1 MATKKPTESGIRAD
15 TFQTNFT
22 AGEFSPLLEGRVELA
37 KYKDAVSKLEN
48 FYCFPHGPIDKR
60 PGTRFISAVKTEAN
74 KTRLIPFIF
83 STIQAYV
90 LEFGNNYIRFYKD
103 EGQITSGGPAYE
115 ISTTYTTA
123 QIPDLRFTQ
132 SADIL
137 YICHSAHAPKE
148 LSRTGHTAWIL
159 TDYDYGDG
167 PYLDENTTAT
177 TIAPSATTGNITL
190 TASTTL
196 FSSNDI
202 GRNVRIKQGSAWGS
216 SKITAFTGVVSSI
229 TIAGGGSGYGSSPPT
244 ITISGGGG
252 SGATAT
258 AVLTA
263 GAVSSITITAG
274 GSEYSSIGTI
284 VFSDPPSGTTA
295 TGSMVITTTTS
306 ATVIVDSDSDYVD
319 TSAVTTWRLGSWYV
333 NNWPS
338 GQPTFFNNRLVFC
351 NTTAEPNAF
360 WCSRSNDFNSHKPTI
375 RDGTVVDSSAVNRL
389 ITDNQVNAIYW
400 LVVDN
405 ADMFAGTSDGPF
417 KIWSGSTTEVFSP
430 TKVKVDK
437 QTRDG
442 ATNISPSPAGDS
454 ILYVSRSTLKIRE
467 LSFSFEKDKHLSAN
481 LSLLAE
487 HITKPGIAHVEYIS
501 EPDSIVYCIL
511 TDGSLISMT
520 YKRDENVI
528 AWHKQILG
536 GTGVEVESLAAIP
549 GIGGTFDT
557 LYMIVKRTINGATH
571 RYVEF
576 LEERFE
582 PTTLTDKNDAFFVDS
597 GLSYSGVAAN
607 TITGLSHLEGEVV
620 TIMSEGATHA
630 NKTVSSGQITLDRTT
645 TRCHVGLGYTSKLVT
660 LPLDA
665 AMATGTSQG
674 KTKRISE
681 VLLRLYK
688 SLGGQI
694 GPSETNLERIL
705 TRSGLNP
712 MDSSPPLETGDRIL
726 NFNGPHERQAKVT
739 VIHDEP
745 LPFTLV
751 AIGPRAEIQKR

>member
-48 FYCFPHGPIDKR
+48 FYTFPHGPVDKR
-60 PGTRFISAVKTEAN
+60 PGTRFISTVKTESA

-137 YICHSAHAPKE
+137 YICHSAHAPKQ
-148 LSRTGHTAWIL
+148 LSRTGHTSWTLSA
-159 TDYDYGDG
+159 YDYGDG
-167 PYLDENTTAT
+167 PYLEENATST
-177 TIAPSATTGNITL
+177 TITPSGTTGSITL
-190 TASTTL
+190 TASASL
-196 FSSNDI
+196 FTANDV
-202 GRNVRIKQGSAWGS
+202 GRNVRLQQASKWGAA
-216 SKITAFTGVVSSI
+216 KITG
-229 TIAGGGSGYGSSPPT
+229 
-244 ITISGGGG
+244 
-252 SGATAT
+252 
-258 AVLTA
+258 
-263 GAVSSITITAG
+263 
-274 GSEYSSIGTI
+274 YSS
-284 VFSDPPSGTTA
+284 A
-295 TGSMVITTTTS
+295 TLVN
-306 ATVIVDSDSDYVD
+306 ATVIDDDDSDFEN
-319 TSAVTTWRLGSWYV
+319 TSAVTNWRLGSWYID
-333 NNWPS
+333 NWPA

-375 RDGTVVDSSAVNRL
+375 RDGSVTDSNAVNRL
-389 ITDNQVNAIYW
+389 ITDNQVNAIFW

-417 KIWSGSTTEVFSP
+417 KIWSGSTTEAFSP

-442 ATNISPSPAGDS
+442 AANQAPTSAGDA
-454 ILYVSRSTLKIRE
+454 ILYVSRSTLKVRE

-481 LSLLAE
+481 LSLLSE

-501 EPDSIVYCIL
+501 EPDSLVYCIL

-536 GTGVEVESLAAIP
+536 GTGVEVESLAAVP

-557 LYMIVKRTINGATH
+557 LYMIVKRTINSATH

-576 LEERFE
+576 LENRFE
-582 PTTLTDKNDAFFVDS
+582 PSSLTDKDDAFFVDS
-597 GLSYSGVAAN
+597 GLSYSGGSTS
-607 TITGLSHLEGEVV
+607 TITGLTHLEGEVV
-620 TIMSEGATHA
+620 TILSEGATHA
-630 NKTVSSGQITLDRTT
+630 NKTVSSGQIVLDRATT
-645 TRCHVGLGYTSKLVT
+645 KCHVGLGYTSKLVT
-660 LPLDA
+660 LPLEA
-665 AMATGTSQG
+665 AMATGTAQG

-694 GPSETNLERIL
+694 GPSENNLERML

-751 AIGPRAEIQKR
+751 AIGPRGEIQKR

>member
-48 FYCFPHGPIDKR
+48 FYTFPHGPVDKR
-60 PGTRFISAVKTEAN
+60 PGTRFISTVKTESA

-123 QIPDLRFTQ
+123 QIPDLKFTQ

-137 YICHSAHAPKE
+137 YICHSAHAPKQ
-148 LSRTGHTAWIL
+148 LSRTGHTSWTLSA
-159 TDYDYGDG
+159 YDYGDG
-167 PYLDENTTAT
+167 PYLEENATST
-177 TIAPSATTGNITL
+177 TITPSGTTGSITL
-190 TASTTL
+190 TASASL
-196 FSSNDI
+196 FTANDV
-202 GRNVRIKQGSAWGS
+202 GRNVRLQQASKWGAA
-216 SKITAFTGVVSSI
+216 KITG
-229 TIAGGGSGYGSSPPT
+229 
-244 ITISGGGG
+244 
-252 SGATAT
+252 
-258 AVLTA
+258 
-263 GAVSSITITAG
+263 
-274 GSEYSSIGTI
+274 YSS
-284 VFSDPPSGTTA
+284 A
-295 TGSMVITTTTS
+295 TLVN
-306 ATVIVDSDSDYVD
+306 ATVIDDDDSDFEN
-319 TSAVTTWRLGSWYV
+319 TSAVTNWRLGSWYID
-333 NNWPS
+333 NWPA

-360 WCSRSNDFNSHKPTI
+360 WCSRSNDFNSHKPTV
-375 RDGTVVDSSAVNRL
+375 RDGSVTDSNAINRL
-389 ITDNQVNAIYW
+389 ITDNQVNAIFW

-417 KIWSGSTTEVFSP
+417 KIWSGSTTEAFSP

-442 ATNISPSPAGDS
+442 AANISPSPAGDA
-454 ILYVSRSTLKIRE
+454 ILYVSRSTLKVRE

-481 LSLLAE
+481 LSLLSE

-501 EPDSIVYCIL
+501 EPDSLVYCIL

-536 GTGVEVESLAAIP
+536 GTGVEVESLAAVP

-557 LYMIVKRTINGATH
+557 LYMIVKRTINSATH

-576 LEERFE
+576 LENRFE
-582 PTTLTDKNDAFFVDS
+582 PSSLTDKDDAFFVDS
-597 GLSYSGVAAN
+597 GLSYAGGSTS
-607 TITGLSHLEGEVV
+607 TITGLTHLEGEVV
-620 TIMSEGATHA
+620 TILSEGATHA
-630 NKTVSSGQITLDRTT
+630 NKTVSSGQITLDRAT

-660 LPLDA
+660 LPLEA
-665 AMATGTSQG
+665 AMATGTAQG

-694 GPSETNLERIL
+694 GPSENNLERML

-751 AIGPRAEIQKR
+751 AIGPRGEIQKR

>member
-1 MATKKPTESGIRAD
+1 MATKKPAESGIRAD

-22 AGEFSPLLEGRVELA
+22 AGEFSPLLEGRHELA

-48 FYCFPHGPIDKR
+48 FYVFPHGPVDKR
-60 PGTRFISAVKTEAN
+60 PGTRFIAAVKTEAN

-103 EGQITSGGPAYE
+103 EGQITSGGSAYE

-123 QIPDLRFTQ
+123 QIPDLKFTQ
-132 SADIL
+132 SADVL
-137 YICHSAHAPKE
+137 YICHSAHNPRQ
-148 LSRTGHTAWIL
+148 LTRTGHTSWTL
-159 TDYDYGDG
+159 SDYDSGDG
-167 PYLDENTTAT
+167 PYIEE
-177 TIAPSATTGNITL
+177 NIT
-190 TASTTL
+190 STTL
-196 FSSNDI
+196 SPSGTTGSVTITASVALFSAADI
-202 GRNVRIKQGSAWGS
+202 GRNIRIKQGSAWGAA
-216 SKITAFTGVVSSI
+216 KVTAFT
-229 TIAGGGSGYGSSPPT
+229 
-244 ITISGGGG
+244 
-252 SGATAT
+252 
-258 AVLTA
+258 
-263 GAVSSITITAG
+263 
-274 GSEYSSIGTI
+274 
-284 VFSDPPSGTTA
+284 DTTH
-295 TGSMVITTTTS
+295 VD
-306 ATVIVDSDSDYVD
+306 ATVIDDDDSAFVD

-333 NNWPS
+333 NNWPA

-360 WCSRSNDFNSHKPTI
+360 WCSRSSDFNSHKPTA
-375 RDGTVVDSSAVNRL
+375 RDGTVADTHGINRL
-389 ITDNQVNAIYW
+389 ITDNQVNAIFW

-417 KIWSGSTTEVFSP
+417 KIWSGSTTEAFSP

-442 ATNISPSPAGDS
+442 AANISPSPAGDA
-454 ILYVSRSTLKIRE
+454 ILYVSRSTLKVRE

-487 HITKPGIAHVEYIS
+487 HILKPGIAHVEYTS
-501 EPDSIVYCIL
+501 EPDSLVYCIL
-511 TDGSLISMT
+511 TDGSLVSMT

-536 GTGVEVESLAAIP
+536 GTGVEVESLAAVP

-557 LYMIVKRTINGATH
+557 LYMIVKRTINSATH

-576 LEERFE
+576 LENRFE
-582 PTTLTDKNDAFFVDS
+582 PSSLTDKDDAFFVDS
-597 GLSYSGVAAN
+597 GLSYSGGSTS
-607 TITGLSHLEGEVV
+607 TITGLTHLEGEVV
-620 TIMSEGATHA
+620 TILSEGATHA
-630 NKTVSSGQITLDRTT
+630 NKTVSSGQIVLDRST

-665 AMATGTSQG
+665 AMAAGTAQG

-694 GPSETNLERIL
+694 GPSETNLERML
-705 TRSGLNP
+705 TRSGLSP

>member
-1 MATKKPTESGIRAD
+1 MATKKKPAESGIRAD

-48 FYCFPHGPIDKR
+48 FYTFPHGPVDKR
-60 PGTRFISAVKTEAN
+60 PGTRFISTVKTESA
-74 KTRLIPFIF
+74 KTRLVPFIF

-132 SADIL
+132 SADVL
-137 YICHSAHAPKE
+137 YICHSAHAPKQ
-148 LSRTGHTAWIL
+148 LSRTGHTSWTLSA
-159 TDYDYGDG
+159 YDYGDG
-167 PYLDENTTAT
+167 PYLAENTTST
-177 TIAPSATTGNITL
+177 TITPSGTTGSITL
-190 TASTTL
+190 TASASL
-196 FSSNDI
+196 FSANDV
-202 GRNVRIKQGSAWGS
+202 GRNVRLQQASKWGAA
-216 SKITAFTGVVSSI
+216 KITG
-229 TIAGGGSGYGSSPPT
+229 
-244 ITISGGGG
+244 
-252 SGATAT
+252 
-258 AVLTA
+258 
-263 GAVSSITITAG
+263 
-274 GSEYSSIGTI
+274 YSS
-284 VFSDPPSGTTA
+284 A
-295 TGSMVITTTTS
+295 TLVN
-306 ATVIVDSDSDYVD
+306 ATVIDDDDSDFEN
-319 TSAVTTWRLGSWYV
+319 TSAVTTWRLGSWYI
-333 NNWPS
+333 NNWPA

-360 WCSRSNDFNSHKPTI
+360 WCSRSNDFNSHKPTV
-375 RDGTVVDSSAVNRL
+375 RDGSVTDSNAVNRL
-389 ITDNQVNAIYW
+389 ITDNQVNAIFW

-417 KIWSGSTTEVFSP
+417 KIWSGSTTEAFSP

-442 ATNISPSPAGDS
+442 AANQAPTPAGDA
-454 ILYVSRSTLKIRE
+454 ILYVSRSTLKVRE

-481 LSLLAE
+481 LSLLSE

-501 EPDSIVYCIL
+501 EPDSLVYCIL
-511 TDGSLISMT
+511 TDGSLVSMT
-520 YKRDENVI
+520 YKRDENVV

-536 GTGVEVESLAAIP
+536 GTGVEVESLAAVP

-557 LYMIVKRTINGATH
+557 LYMIVKRTINSATH

-576 LEERFE
+576 LENRFE
-582 PTTLTDKNDAFFVDS
+582 PSSLTDKDDAFFVDS
-597 GLSYSGVAAN
+597 GLSYAGGSTS
-607 TITGLSHLEGEVV
+607 TITGLTHLEGEVV
-620 TIMSEGATHA
+620 TILSEGATHA
-630 NKTVSSGQITLDRTT
+630 NKTVSSGQITLDRATT
-645 TRCHVGLGYTSKLVT
+645 KCHVGLGYTSKLVT
-660 LPLDA
+660 LPLEA
-665 AMATGTSQG
+665 AMATGTAQG

-694 GPSETNLERIL
+694 GPSETSLERVL
-705 TRSGLNP
+705 TRSGLSP

-751 AIGPRAEIQKR
+751 AIGPRGEIQKR

>member
-48 FYCFPHGPIDKR
+48 FYTFPHGPVDKR
-60 PGTRFISAVKTEAN
+60 PGTRFISTVKTESA

-90 LEFGNNYIRFYKD
+90 LEFGNNYIRFYRD

-123 QIPDLRFTQ
+123 QIPDLKFTQ

-137 YICHSAHAPKE
+137 YICHSAHAPKQ
-148 LSRTGHTAWIL
+148 LSRTGHTSWTLSA
-159 TDYDYGDG
+159 YDYGDG
-167 PYLDENTTAT
+167 PYLEENATST
-177 TIAPSATTGNITL
+177 TITPSGTTGSITL
-190 TASTTL
+190 TASASL
-196 FSSNDI
+196 FTANDV
-202 GRNVRIKQGSAWGS
+202 GRNVRLQQASKWGAA
-216 SKITAFTGVVSSI
+216 KITG
-229 TIAGGGSGYGSSPPT
+229 
-244 ITISGGGG
+244 
-252 SGATAT
+252 
-258 AVLTA
+258 
-263 GAVSSITITAG
+263 
-274 GSEYSSIGTI
+274 YSS
-284 VFSDPPSGTTA
+284 A
-295 TGSMVITTTTS
+295 TLVN
-306 ATVIVDSDSDYVD
+306 ATVIDDDDSDFEN
-319 TSAVTTWRLGSWYV
+319 TSAVTNWRLGSWYID
-333 NNWPS
+333 NWPA

-360 WCSRSNDFNSHKPTI
+360 WCSRSNDFNSHKPTV
-375 RDGTVVDSSAVNRL
+375 RDGSVTDSNAINRL
-389 ITDNQVNAIYW
+389 ITDNQVNAIFW

-417 KIWSGSTTEVFSP
+417 KIWSGSTTEAFSP

-442 ATNISPSPAGDS
+442 AANISPSPAGDS
-454 ILYVSRSTLKIRE
+454 ILYVSRSTLKVRE

-481 LSLLAE
+481 LSLLSE

-501 EPDSIVYCIL
+501 EPDSLVYCIL

-536 GTGVEVESLAAIP
+536 GTGVEVESLAAVP

-557 LYMIVKRTINGATH
+557 LYMIVKRTINSATH

-576 LEERFE
+576 LENRFE
-582 PTTLTDKNDAFFVDS
+582 PSSLTDKDDAFFVDS
-597 GLSYSGVAAN
+597 GLSYAGGSTS
-607 TITGLSHLEGEVV
+607 TITGLTHLEGEVV
-620 TIMSEGATHA
+620 TILSEGATHA
-630 NKTVSSGQITLDRTT
+630 NKTVSSGQITLDRAT

-660 LPLDA
+660 LPLEA
-665 AMATGTSQG
+665 AMATGTAQG

-694 GPSETNLERIL
+694 GPSENNLERML

-751 AIGPRAEIQKR
+751 AIGPRGEIQKR

>member
-48 FYCFPHGPIDKR
+48 FYTFPHGPVDKR
-60 PGTRFISAVKTEAN
+60 PGTRFISTVKTESA

-90 LEFGNNYIRFYKD
+90 LEFGNNYIRFYRD

-123 QIPDLRFTQ
+123 QIPDLKFTQ

-137 YICHSAHAPKE
+137 YICHSAHAPKQ
-148 LSRTGHTAWIL
+148 LSRTGHTSWTLSA
-159 TDYDYGDG
+159 YDYGDG
-167 PYLDENTTAT
+167 PYLEENATST
-177 TIAPSATTGNITL
+177 TITPSGTTGSITL
-190 TASTTL
+190 TASASL
-196 FSSNDI
+196 FTANDV
-202 GRNVRIKQGSAWGS
+202 GRNVRLQQASKWGAA
-216 SKITAFTGVVSSI
+216 KITG
-229 TIAGGGSGYGSSPPT
+229 
-244 ITISGGGG
+244 
-252 SGATAT
+252 
-258 AVLTA
+258 
-263 GAVSSITITAG
+263 
-274 GSEYSSIGTI
+274 YSS
-284 VFSDPPSGTTA
+284 A
-295 TGSMVITTTTS
+295 TLVN
-306 ATVIVDSDSDYVD
+306 ATVIDDDDSDFEN
-319 TSAVTTWRLGSWYV
+319 TSAVTNWRLGSWYID
-333 NNWPS
+333 NWPA

-375 RDGTVVDSSAVNRL
+375 RDGSVTDSNAVNRL
-389 ITDNQVNAIYW
+389 ITDNQVNAIFW

-417 KIWSGSTTEVFSP
+417 KIWSGSTTEAFSP

-442 ATNISPSPAGDS
+442 AANISPSPAGDS
-454 ILYVSRSTLKIRE
+454 ILYVSRSTLKVRE

-481 LSLLAE
+481 LSLLSE

-501 EPDSIVYCIL
+501 EPDSLVYCIL

-536 GTGVEVESLAAIP
+536 GTGVEVESLAAVP

-557 LYMIVKRTINGATH
+557 LYMIVKRTINSATH

-576 LEERFE
+576 LENRFE
-582 PTTLTDKNDAFFVDS
+582 PSSLTDKDDAFFVDS
-597 GLSYSGVAAN
+597 GLSYAGGSTS
-607 TITGLSHLEGEVV
+607 TITGLTHLEGEVV
-620 TIMSEGATHA
+620 TILSEGATHA
-630 NKTVSSGQITLDRTT
+630 NKTVSSGQITLDRAT

-660 LPLDA
+660 LPLEA
-665 AMATGTSQG
+665 AMATGTAQG

-694 GPSETNLERIL
+694 GPSENNLERML

-751 AIGPRAEIQKR
+751 AIGPRGEIQKR

>member
-22 AGEFSPLLEGRVELA
+22 AGEFSPLLEGRIELA

-48 FYCFPHGPIDKR
+48 FYTFPHGPVDKR
-60 PGTRFISAVKTEAN
+60 PGTRFISTVKTESA
-74 KTRLIPFIF
+74 KTRLVPFIF

-132 SADIL
+132 SADVL
-137 YICHSAHAPKE
+137 YICHSAHAPKQ
-148 LSRTGHTAWIL
+148 LSRTGHTSWTLSA
-159 TDYDYGDG
+159 YDYGDG
-167 PYLDENTTAT
+167 PYLAENTTST
-177 TIAPSATTGNITL
+177 TITPSGTTGSITL
-190 TASTTL
+190 TASASL
-196 FSSNDI
+196 FSANDV
-202 GRNVRIKQGSAWGS
+202 GRNVRLQQASKWGAA
-216 SKITAFTGVVSSI
+216 KITG
-229 TIAGGGSGYGSSPPT
+229 
-244 ITISGGGG
+244 
-252 SGATAT
+252 
-258 AVLTA
+258 
-263 GAVSSITITAG
+263 
-274 GSEYSSIGTI
+274 YSS
-284 VFSDPPSGTTA
+284 A
-295 TGSMVITTTTS
+295 TLVN
-306 ATVIVDSDSDYVD
+306 ATVIDDDDSDFEN
-319 TSAVTTWRLGSWYV
+319 TSAVTTWRLGSWYI
-333 NNWPS
+333 NNWPA

-375 RDGTVVDSSAVNRL
+375 RDGSVTDSNAVNRL
-389 ITDNQVNAIYW
+389 ITDNQVNAIFW

-417 KIWSGSTTEVFSP
+417 KIWSGSTTEAFSP

-442 ATNISPSPAGDS
+442 AANQAPTPAGDA
-454 ILYVSRSTLKIRE
+454 ILYVSRSTLKVRE
-467 LSFSFEKDKHLSAN
+467 LTFSFEKDKHLSAN
-481 LSLLAE
+481 LSLLSE

-501 EPDSIVYCIL
+501 EPDSLVYCIL
-511 TDGSLISMT
+511 TDGSLVSMT
-520 YKRDENVI
+520 YKRDENVV

-536 GTGVEVESLAAIP
+536 GTGVEVESLAAVP

-557 LYMIVKRTINGATH
+557 LYMIVKRTINSATH

-576 LEERFE
+576 LENRFE
-582 PTTLTDKNDAFFVDS
+582 PSSLTDKDDAFFVDS
-597 GLSYSGVAAN
+597 GLSYAGGSTS
-607 TITGLSHLEGEVV
+607 TITGLTHLEGEVV
-620 TIMSEGATHA
+620 TILSEGATHA
-630 NKTVSSGQITLDRTT
+630 NKTVSSGQITLDRATT
-645 TRCHVGLGYTSKLVT
+645 KCHVGLGYTSKLVT
-660 LPLDA
+660 LPLEA
-665 AMATGTSQG
+665 AMATGTAQG

-694 GPSETNLERIL
+694 GPSENNLERML

-751 AIGPRAEIQKR
+751 AIGPRGEIQKR

>member
-48 FYCFPHGPIDKR
+48 FYTFPHGPVDKR
-60 PGTRFISAVKTEAN
+60 PGTRFISTVKTESA

-103 EGQITSGGPAYE
+103 EGQITSGGSAYE

-137 YICHSAHAPKE
+137 YICHSAHAPKQ
-148 LSRTGHTAWIL
+148 LSRTGHTSWTLSA
-159 TDYDYGDG
+159 YDYGDG
-167 PYLDENTTAT
+167 PYLEENATST
-177 TIAPSATTGNITL
+177 TITPSGTTGSITL
-190 TASTTL
+190 TASASL
-196 FSSNDI
+196 FTANDV
-202 GRNVRIKQGSAWGS
+202 GRNVRLQQASKWGAA
-216 SKITAFTGVVSSI
+216 KITG
-229 TIAGGGSGYGSSPPT
+229 
-244 ITISGGGG
+244 
-252 SGATAT
+252 
-258 AVLTA
+258 
-263 GAVSSITITAG
+263 
-274 GSEYSSIGTI
+274 YSS
-284 VFSDPPSGTTA
+284 A
-295 TGSMVITTTTS
+295 TLVN
-306 ATVIVDSDSDYVD
+306 ATVIDDDDSDFEN
-319 TSAVTTWRLGSWYV
+319 TSAVTNWRLGSWYID
-333 NNWPS
+333 NWPA

-375 RDGTVVDSSAVNRL
+375 RDGSVTDSNAVNRL
-389 ITDNQVNAIYW
+389 ITDNQVNAIFW

-417 KIWSGSTTEVFSP
+417 KIWSGSTTEAFSP

-442 ATNISPSPAGDS
+442 AANQAPTSAGDA
-454 ILYVSRSTLKIRE
+454 ILYVSRSTLKVRE

-481 LSLLAE
+481 LSLLSE

-501 EPDSIVYCIL
+501 EPDSLVYCIL

-536 GTGVEVESLAAIP
+536 GTGVEVESLAAVP

-557 LYMIVKRTINGATH
+557 LYMIVKRTINSATH

-576 LEERFE
+576 LENRFE
-582 PTTLTDKNDAFFVDS
+582 PSSLTDKDDAFFVDS
-597 GLSYSGVAAN
+597 GLSYAGGSTS
-607 TITGLSHLEGEVV
+607 TITGLTHLEGEVV
-620 TIMSEGATHA
+620 TILSEGATHA
-630 NKTVSSGQITLDRTT
+630 NKTVSSGQIVLDRATT
-645 TRCHVGLGYTSKLVT
+645 KCHVGLGYTSKLVT
-660 LPLDA
+660 LPLEA
-665 AMATGTSQG
+665 AMATGTAQG

-694 GPSETNLERIL
+694 GPSENNLERML

-751 AIGPRAEIQKR
+751 AIGPRGEIQKR

>member
-48 FYCFPHGPIDKR
+48 FYTFPHGPVDKR
-60 PGTRFISAVKTEAN
+60 PGTRFISTVKTESA

-90 LEFGNNYIRFYKD
+90 LEFGNNYIRFYRD

-123 QIPDLRFTQ
+123 QIPDLKFTQ

-137 YICHSAHAPKE
+137 YICHSAHAPKQ
-148 LSRTGHTAWIL
+148 LSRTGHTSWTLSA
-159 TDYDYGDG
+159 YDYGDG
-167 PYLDENTTAT
+167 PYLEENATST
-177 TIAPSATTGNITL
+177 TITPSGTTGSITL
-190 TASTTL
+190 TASASL
-196 FSSNDI
+196 FTANDV
-202 GRNVRIKQGSAWGS
+202 GRNVRLQQASKWGAA
-216 SKITAFTGVVSSI
+216 KITG
-229 TIAGGGSGYGSSPPT
+229 
-244 ITISGGGG
+244 
-252 SGATAT
+252 
-258 AVLTA
+258 
-263 GAVSSITITAG
+263 
-274 GSEYSSIGTI
+274 YSS
-284 VFSDPPSGTTA
+284 A
-295 TGSMVITTTTS
+295 TLVN
-306 ATVIVDSDSDYVD
+306 ATVIDDDDSDFEN
-319 TSAVTTWRLGSWYV
+319 TSAVTNWRLGSWYID
-333 NNWPS
+333 NWPA

-360 WCSRSNDFNSHKPTI
+360 WCSRSNDFNSHKPTV
-375 RDGTVVDSSAVNRL
+375 RDGSVTDSNAINRL
-389 ITDNQVNAIYW
+389 ITDNQVNAIFW

-417 KIWSGSTTEVFSP
+417 KIWSGSTTEAFSP

-442 ATNISPSPAGDS
+442 AANISPSPAGDS
-454 ILYVSRSTLKIRE
+454 ILYVSRSTLKVRE

-481 LSLLAE
+481 LSLLSE

-501 EPDSIVYCIL
+501 EPDSLVYCIL

-536 GTGVEVESLAAIP
+536 GTGVEVESLAAVP

-557 LYMIVKRTINGATH
+557 LYMIVKRTINSATH

-576 LEERFE
+576 LENRFE
-582 PTTLTDKNDAFFVDS
+582 PSSLTDKDDAFFVDS
-597 GLSYSGVAAN
+597 GLSYAGGSTS
-607 TITGLSHLEGEVV
+607 TITGLTHLEGEVV
-620 TIMSEGATHA
+620 TILSEGATHA
-630 NKTVSSGQITLDRTT
+630 NKTVSSGQITLDRATT
-645 TRCHVGLGYTSKLVT
+645 KCHVGLGYTSKLVT
-660 LPLDA
+660 LPLEA
-665 AMATGTSQG
+665 AMATGTAQG

-694 GPSETNLERIL
+694 GPSENNLERML

-751 AIGPRAEIQKR
+751 AIGPRGEIQKR

>member
-1 MATKKPTESGIRAD
+1 MATKKPAESGIRAD

-22 AGEFSPLLEGRVELA
+22 AGEFSPLLEGRHELA

-48 FYCFPHGPIDKR
+48 FYVFPHGPVDKR
-60 PGTRFISAVKTEAN
+60 PGTRFIAAVKTEAN

-83 STIQAYV
+83 STIQAYI

-103 EGQITSGGPAYE
+103 EGQILDSGSAYE

-123 QIPDLRFTQ
+123 QIPDLKFTQ
-132 SADIL
+132 SADVL
-137 YICHSAHAPKE
+137 YICHSAHNPRE
-148 LSRTGHTAWIL
+148 LTRTGHTSWTL
-159 TDYDYGDG
+159 SDYDSGDG
-167 PYLDENTTAT
+167 PYIEE
-177 TIAPSATTGNITL
+177 NIT
-190 TASTTL
+190 STTL
-196 FSSNDI
+196 SPSGTTGSVTITASVALFSAADI
-202 GRNVRIKQGSAWGS
+202 GRNIRIKQGSSWGAA
-216 SKITAFTGVVSSI
+216 KVTAFT
-229 TIAGGGSGYGSSPPT
+229 
-244 ITISGGGG
+244 
-252 SGATAT
+252 
-258 AVLTA
+258 
-263 GAVSSITITAG
+263 
-274 GSEYSSIGTI
+274 
-284 VFSDPPSGTTA
+284 DTTH
-295 TGSMVITTTTS
+295 VD
-306 ATVIVDSDSDYVD
+306 ATVIDDDDSAFVD

-333 NNWPS
+333 NNWPA

-360 WCSRSNDFNSHKPTI
+360 WCSRSSDFNSHKPTA
-375 RDGTVVDSSAVNRL
+375 RDGTVADTHGINRI

-417 KIWSGSTTEVFSP
+417 KIWSGSTTEAFSP

-442 ATNISPSPAGDS
+442 AANISPSPAGDA
-454 ILYVSRSTLKIRE
+454 ILYVSRSTLKVRE

-481 LSLLAE
+481 LSLLSE
-487 HITKPGIAHVEYIS
+487 HILKPGIAHVEYTS
-501 EPDSIVYCIL
+501 EPDSLVYCIL

-536 GTGVEVESLAAIP
+536 GTGVEVESLAAVP

-557 LYMIVKRTINGATH
+557 LYMIVKRTINSATH

-576 LEERFE
+576 LENRFE
-582 PTTLTDKNDAFFVDS
+582 PSSLTDKDDAFFVDS
-597 GLSYSGVAAN
+597 GLSYSGGSTS
-607 TITGLSHLEGEVV
+607 TITGLTHLEGEVV
-620 TIMSEGATHA
+620 TILSEGATHA
-630 NKTVSSGQITLDRTT
+630 NKTVSSGQIVLDRST

-665 AMATGTSQG
+665 AAATGTTQG
-674 KTKRISE
+674 KIKRISE

-694 GPSETNLERIL
+694 GPSEDNLERML
-705 TRSGLNP
+705 TRSGLSP

-726 NFNGPHERQAKVT
+726 NYNGPHERQAKIT

-751 AIGPRAEIQKR
+751 AIGPRAEVQKR

>member
-48 FYCFPHGPIDKR
+48 FYTFPHGPVDKR
-60 PGTRFISAVKTEAN
+60 PGTRFISTVKTESA

-137 YICHSAHAPKE
+137 YICHSAHAPKQ
-148 LSRTGHTAWIL
+148 LSRTGHTSWTLSA
-159 TDYDYGDG
+159 YDYGDG
-167 PYLDENTTAT
+167 PYLEENATST
-177 TIAPSATTGNITL
+177 TITPSGTTGSITL
-190 TASTTL
+190 TASASL
-196 FSSNDI
+196 FTANDV
-202 GRNVRIKQGSAWGS
+202 GRNVRLQQASKWGAA
-216 SKITAFTGVVSSI
+216 KITG
-229 TIAGGGSGYGSSPPT
+229 
-244 ITISGGGG
+244 
-252 SGATAT
+252 
-258 AVLTA
+258 
-263 GAVSSITITAG
+263 
-274 GSEYSSIGTI
+274 YSS
-284 VFSDPPSGTTA
+284 A
-295 TGSMVITTTTS
+295 TLVN
-306 ATVIVDSDSDYVD
+306 ATVIDDDDSDFEN
-319 TSAVTTWRLGSWYV
+319 TSAVTTWRLGSWYID
-333 NNWPS
+333 NWPA

-360 WCSRSNDFNSHKPTI
+360 WCSRSNDFNSHKPTV
-375 RDGTVVDSSAVNRL
+375 RDGSVTDSNAVNRL
-389 ITDNQVNAIYW
+389 ITDNQVNAIFW

-417 KIWSGSTTEVFSP
+417 KIWSGSTTEAFSP

-442 ATNISPSPAGDS
+442 AANISPSPAGDS
-454 ILYVSRSTLKIRE
+454 ILYVSRSTLKVRE

-481 LSLLAE
+481 LSLLSE

-501 EPDSIVYCIL
+501 EPDSLVYCIL

-536 GTGVEVESLAAIP
+536 GTGVEVESLAAVP

-557 LYMIVKRTINGATH
+557 LYMIVKRTINSATH

-576 LEERFE
+576 LENRFE
-582 PTTLTDKNDAFFVDS
+582 PSSLTDKDDAFFVDS
-597 GLSYSGVAAN
+597 GLSYSGGSTS
-607 TITGLSHLEGEVV
+607 TITGLTHLEGEVV
-620 TIMSEGATHA
+620 TILSEGATHA
-630 NKTVSSGQITLDRTT
+630 NKTVSSGQITLDRATT
-645 TRCHVGLGYTSKLVT
+645 KCHVGLGYTSKLVT
-660 LPLDA
+660 LPLEA
-665 AMATGTSQG
+665 AMATGTAQG

-694 GPSETNLERIL
+694 GPSENNLERML

-751 AIGPRAEIQKR
+751 AIGPRGEIQKR

>member
-48 FYCFPHGPIDKR
+48 FYTFPHGPVDKR
-60 PGTRFISAVKTEAN
+60 PGTRFISTVKTESA

-132 SADIL
+132 SADVL
-137 YICHSAHAPKE
+137 YICHSAHAPKQ
-148 LSRTGHTAWIL
+148 LSRTGHTSWTLSA
-159 TDYDYGDG
+159 YDYGDG
-167 PYLDENTTAT
+167 PYLAENTTST
-177 TIAPSATTGNITL
+177 TITPSGTTGSITL
-190 TASTTL
+190 TASASL
-196 FSSNDI
+196 FSANDV
-202 GRNVRIKQGSAWGS
+202 GRNVRLQQASKWGAA
-216 SKITAFTGVVSSI
+216 KITG
-229 TIAGGGSGYGSSPPT
+229 
-244 ITISGGGG
+244 
-252 SGATAT
+252 
-258 AVLTA
+258 
-263 GAVSSITITAG
+263 
-274 GSEYSSIGTI
+274 YSS
-284 VFSDPPSGTTA
+284 A
-295 TGSMVITTTTS
+295 TLVN
-306 ATVIVDSDSDYVD
+306 ATVIDDDDSDFEN
-319 TSAVTTWRLGSWYV
+319 TSAVTTWRLGSWYID
-333 NNWPS
+333 NWPA

-360 WCSRSNDFNSHKPTI
+360 WCSRSNDFNSHKPTV
-375 RDGTVVDSSAVNRL
+375 RDGSVTDSNAVNRL
-389 ITDNQVNAIYW
+389 ITDNQVNAIFW

-417 KIWSGSTTEVFSP
+417 KIWSGSTTEAFSP

-442 ATNISPSPAGDS
+442 AANISPSPAGDS
-454 ILYVSRSTLKIRE
+454 ILYVSRSTLKVRE

-481 LSLLAE
+481 LSLLSE

-501 EPDSIVYCIL
+501 EPDSLVYCIL

-536 GTGVEVESLAAIP
+536 GTGVEVESLAAVP

-557 LYMIVKRTINGATH
+557 LYMIVKRTINSATH

-576 LEERFE
+576 LENRFE
-582 PTTLTDKNDAFFVDS
+582 PSSLTDKDDAFFVDS
-597 GLSYSGVAAN
+597 GLSYAGGSTS
-607 TITGLSHLEGEVV
+607 TITGLTHLEGEVV
-620 TIMSEGATHA
+620 TILSEGATHA
-630 NKTVSSGQITLDRTT
+630 NKTVSSGQITLDRATT
-645 TRCHVGLGYTSKLVT
+645 KCHVGLGYTSKLVT
-660 LPLDA
+660 LPLEA
-665 AMATGTSQG
+665 AMATGTAQG

-694 GPSETNLERIL
+694 GPSENNLERVL
-705 TRSGLNP
+705 TRSGLSP

-751 AIGPRAEIQKR
+751 AIGPRGEIQKR

>member
-1 MATKKPTESGIRAD
+1 MATKKPAESGIRAD

-22 AGEFSPLLEGRVELA
+22 AGEFSPLLEGRHELA

-48 FYCFPHGPIDKR
+48 FYVFPHGPVDKR
-60 PGTRFISAVKTEAN
+60 PGTRFIAAVKTEAN

-83 STIQAYV
+83 STIQAYI

-103 EGQITSGGPAYE
+103 EGQILDSGSAYE

-123 QIPDLRFTQ
+123 QIPDLKFTQ
-132 SADIL
+132 SADVL
-137 YICHSAHAPKE
+137 YICHSAHNPRE
-148 LSRTGHTAWIL
+148 LTRTGHTSWTL
-159 TDYDYGDG
+159 SDYDSGDG
-167 PYLDENTTAT
+167 PYIEENITSTTV
-177 TIAPSATTGNITL
+177 APSGTTGNITL
-190 TASTTL
+190 TSSDHL
-196 FSSNDI
+196 FTITDV
-202 GRNVRIKQGSAWGS
+202 GRNIRIKQGSAWGAA
-216 SKITAFTGVVSSI
+216 KITAFTGVVSSI
-229 TIAGGGSGYGSSPPT
+229 TVVGGGSGYGVSPPT

-295 TGSMVITTTTS
+295 TGTMVITTTTN
-306 ATVIVDSDSDYVD
+306 ATVIDDDDSAFVD

-333 NNWPS
+333 NNWPA

-360 WCSRSNDFNSHKPTI
+360 WCSRSSDFNSHKPTT
-375 RDGTVVDSSAVNRL
+375 RDGTVTDSNAINRI

-417 KIWSGSTTEVFSP
+417 KIWSGSTTEAFSP

-442 ATNISPSPAGDS
+442 AANISPSPAGDA
-454 ILYVSRSTLKIRE
+454 ILYVSRSTLKVRE

-481 LSLLAE
+481 LSLLSE
-487 HITKPGIAHVEYIS
+487 HILKPGIAHVEYTS
-501 EPDSIVYCIL
+501 EPDSLVYCIL

-536 GTGVEVESLAAIP
+536 GTGVEVESLAAVP

-557 LYMIVKRTINGATH
+557 LYMIVKRTINSATH

-576 LEERFE
+576 LENRFE
-582 PTTLTDKNDAFFVDS
+582 PSSLTDKDDAFFVDS
-597 GLSYSGVAAN
+597 GLSYSGGSTS
-607 TITGLSHLEGEVV
+607 TITGLTHLEGEVV
-620 TIMSEGATHA
+620 TILSEGATHA
-630 NKTVSSGQITLDRTT
+630 NKTVSSGQIVLDRST

-665 AMATGTSQG
+665 AAATGTTQG
-674 KTKRISE
+674 KIKRISE

-694 GPSETNLERIL
+694 GPSEDNLERML
-705 TRSGLNP
+705 TRSGLSP

-726 NFNGPHERQAKVT
+726 NYNGPHERQAKIT

-751 AIGPRAEIQKR
+751 AIGPRAEVQKR